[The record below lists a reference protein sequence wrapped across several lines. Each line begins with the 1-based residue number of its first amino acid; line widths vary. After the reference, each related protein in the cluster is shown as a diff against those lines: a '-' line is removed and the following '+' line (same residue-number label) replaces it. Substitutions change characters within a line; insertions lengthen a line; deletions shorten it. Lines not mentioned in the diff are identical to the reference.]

1 MIIKR
6 LGNYYVDLIYKT
18 QLLFPTCIHIF
29 ETEDFESIK
38 DELVE
43 HVYQENDKDP
53 EGRIISNRGGWQSR
67 DYIKD
72 DKILSIIRNIIYELP
87 VLDKGIN
94 FDIECWFNINCKG
107 DYNNKHVHPNSD
119 FSGVFWLKTP
129 KECGNI
135 VFESPHNFSSYMEM
149 QSYTE
154 KFKHDSGFTY
164 NCIFKPVEGK
174 MLIFPSS
181 LQHEVEPNESD
192 EDRISVS
199 FNIKLLTK

>member
-1 MIIKR
+1 MD
-6 LGNYYVDLIYKT
+6 LNYNT

-29 ETEDFESIK
+29 QIENFESVK

-43 HVYQENDKDP
+43 HVYEENDKDP
-53 EGRIISNRGGWQSR
+53 EGRIISNIGGWQSK
-67 DYIKD
+67 DFVED
-72 DKILSIIRNIIYELP
+72 DKILSIIINIVRELP
-87 VLDKGIN
+87 VLNKGIN
-94 FDIECWFNINCKG
+94 FNIECWFNINGTG
-107 DYNNKHVHPNSD
+107 DYNSKHVHPNSD

-129 KECGNI
+129 RNCGNI

-154 KFKHDSGFTY
+154 KFKHDSGFNY
-164 NCIFKPVEGK
+164 NCVFKPTEGK

-181 LQHEVEPNESD
+181 LEHSVEINESD
-192 EDRISVS
+192 KTRISVS

>member
-43 HVYQENDKDP
+43 HVYQENNKDP
-53 EGRIISNRGGWQSR
+53 EGRIISNRGGWQSK
-67 DYIKD
+67 DFVKD
-72 DKILSIIRNIIYELP
+72 DKILSIIGDIIYGLP
-87 VLDKGIN
+87 VLNEGID

-135 VFESPHNFSSYMEM
+135 VFESPHNFSSGILLAVTIHLMASTPNTQLLELDMSNNAVYQEFFPEWERKN
-149 QSYTE
+149 Y
-154 KFKHDSGFTY
+154 SGQLFRIPKLY
-164 NCIFKPVEGK
+164 IF
-174 MLIFPSS
+174 
-181 LQHEVEPNESD
+181 
-192 EDRISVS
+192 
-199 FNIKLLTK
+199 

>member
-1 MIIKR
+1 MD
-6 LGNYYVDLIYKT
+6 LNYNT

-29 ETEDFESIK
+29 QIQNFESLK

-53 EGRIISNRGGWQSR
+53 EGRIISNRGGWQSK
-67 DYIKD
+67 DFVKD
-72 DKILSIIRNIIYELP
+72 DKILSIIGDIIYGLP
-87 VLDKGIN
+87 VLNEGID

-135 VFESPHNFSSYMEM
+135 VFESPHNFSSYMEI
-149 QSYTE
+149 QSYIQE
-154 KFKHDSGFTY
+154 FKNDTKCTCSHY
-164 NCIFKPVEGK
+164 FKPVEGK

-181 LQHEVEPNESD
+181 LQHEVKPNESD
-192 EDRISVS
+192 KDRISVS
-199 FNIKLLTK
+199 FNVKVHTK